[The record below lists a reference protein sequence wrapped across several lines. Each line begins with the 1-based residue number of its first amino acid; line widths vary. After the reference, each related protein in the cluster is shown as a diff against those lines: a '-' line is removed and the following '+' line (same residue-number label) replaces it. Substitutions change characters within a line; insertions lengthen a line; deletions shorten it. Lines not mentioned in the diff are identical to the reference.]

1 MTTLPETTTASA
13 QALDEGTKGLRSKH
27 LLSIEE
33 LSQEDIELILDTAEA
48 MKEIGTRRIKK
59 VPT

>member
-13 QALDEGTKGLRSKH
+13 QVLDEGTKGLRSKH

-33 LSQEDIELILDTAEA
+33 LSQEDIELMLDTEFDIIRT
-48 MKEIGTRRIKK
+48 KLE
-59 VPT
+59 VSNPC